1 MKGIIMWKV
10 GVVGCGNIAKVHA
23 EVLKNMDNV
32 SIRAFAD
39 CKPDRA
45 AAYKEIY
52 GTQET
57 NCWSSLEEMLEN
69 EELDVVHICTPH
81 YLHVPMALKVLEH
94 GVHVFMEKPPA
105 ISRETFQQLMEA
117 EKTSGKHV
125 GICFQNRYNESVTQI
140 FEELKSGEMGNITG
154 ARAFLTWSR
163 DLEYYKE
170 SGWRG
175 VKKTEGGGVLMNQA
189 IHTLDLI
196 VQFMGNPL
204 TAEASMKNHHLVG
217 EIEEEDTME
226 AYIRFEKASACLYA
240 TNAYITD
247 SPVLIE
253 LECENGSIRMEENQ
267 LWIRYKNGTGKTFS
281 FAKASGV
288 GKSYWGNSHGRC
300 ITDYYESMYA
310 GKEFRN
316 SLENVKDTFSLTM
329 DLYESAATGKPVV
342 CGKEV

>member
-1 MKGIIMWKV
+1 MWKV
-10 GVVGCGNIAKVHA
+10 GIVGCGNIAKVHA
-23 EVLKNMDNV
+23 EALKKMENV
-32 SIRAFAD
+32 SICSFAD

-45 AAYKEIY
+45 DAYKKIY

-57 NCWSSLEEMLEN
+57 NCWSSFEEMLEN

-105 ISRETFQQLMEA
+105 ISRETFRKLQEA
-117 EKTSGKHV
+117 EKKSGKSV
-125 GICFQNRYNESVTQI
+125 GICFQNRYNESVAQI
-140 FEELKSGEMGNITG
+140 FEEFKKEELGKIKGV
-154 ARAFLTWSR
+154 RAFLTWSR
-163 DLEYYKE
+163 GEKYYKE

-175 VKKTEGGGVLMNQA
+175 IKEKEGGGVLMNQA
-189 IHTLDLI
+189 IHTLDLL
-196 VQFMGNPL
+196 VQFLGKPL
-204 TAEASMKNHHLVG
+204 AAQASMNNHHLVG

-240 TNAYITD
+240 TNAYVTD

-300 ITDYYESMYA
+300 ITDYYESLYT

-329 DLYESAATGKPVV
+329 DLYESAETGKPVV